1 MKTLVTGDVG
11 FGGRHLF
18 ESLIELVFLVA
29 KVVRMILNLKHP
41 LAIRPRLFEGGVGDL
56 LFEKVSFVG

>member
-1 MKTLVTGDVG
+1 MKALVTGDAGFVG
-11 FGGRHLF
+11 SHIV
-18 ESLIELVFLVA
+18 ESLIEWVFLFAEVL
-29 KVVRMILNLKHP
+29 RIILNLKHP